1 MAGSASPAASA
12 FRGQW
17 FRSGAWPPGRFFIAA
32 LSVPSCWNLPIQARA
47 GSSSSSPTPTV
58 ADSTGRWIRAPRPFR
73 APSQPDLRLRSAC
86 IRPDGRVLPCPG
98 KASRELRQTSTRATT
113 SGEHMDVRAVIPSW
127 GAPSSRAY
135 RKPTIRRGATV
146 LSAWLATT
154 VLVGCS
160 VPLGARTGIPASASV
175 PKHPAWMSTQQLAA
189 WNNDGFVVFN
199 NEWNTAQAGPQMI
212 WANSFHSWGV
222 ESKQPLSTSVKTYPS
237 VQRNY
242 NDVLL
247 AKFTELSSSFNQ
259 SMPAFTDFDADSAY
273 DIWLNDYK
281 IEIMIWV
288 DNHGQ
293 TPAGNVITTARL
305 QDQRFTVWQAGPTMF
320 SFVLANGREPS
331 GHVNILTFLR
341 WLVQRRYL
349 SDHAALRQVD
359 FGWEIASTEGIPM
372 AFVMKDYSLISNPQS

>member
-1 MAGSASPAASA
+1 MAGSASLAASA
-12 FRGQW
+12 SRGQRN
-17 FRSGAWPPGRFFIAA
+17 RSGAWPPGRFFIAA
-32 LSVPSCWNLPIQARA
+32 PSVPSCWSLPIQARA
-47 GSSSSSPTPTV
+47 GSSSSSPIPTV
-58 ADSTGRWIRAPRPFR
+58 ADSADCWIYGRPRPFLATR
-73 APSQPDLRLRSAC
+73 PDLRLRSAC
-86 IRPDGRVLPCPG
+86 IRPDRLVLPCPG
-98 KASRELRQTSTRATT
+98 KASRELRQTSAQATA
-113 SGEHMDVRAVIPSW
+113 SGEHMDVRAVIASW

-135 RKPTIRRGATV
+135 RKPTIRQGATV

-160 VPLGARTGIPASASV
+160 VPLSAGAGIPASASA
-175 PKHPAWMSTQQLAA
+175 PRHPAWMSTQQFAA
-189 WNNDGFVVFN
+189 WSNDGFVVFN

-222 ESKQPLSTSVKTYPS
+222 ESKQPLSMSVKTYPS

-242 NDVLL
+242 NNVLL

-259 SMPAFTDFDADSAY
+259 SMPVLTDFDAESAY

-293 TPAGNVITTARL
+293 TPAGNVITSAWL

-320 SFVLANGREPS
+320 SFVLANGREAS

-359 FGWEIASTEGIPM
+359 FGWEIASTDGIPM
-372 AFVMKDYSLISNPQS
+372 AFVMKDYSLISNPQT